1 MDAESAPL
9 LLNGL
14 SGEASAGKNRK
25 AARVVLGVA
34 VALLCAAAARP
45 ASYVPTTIYASQHL
59 CNALCL

>member
-1 MDAESAPL
+1 MDPESAPL

-14 SGEASAGKNRK
+14 EASGPHHGKNRK

-45 ASYVPTTIYASQHL
+45 STYVPMTKSHVRFPA
-59 CNALCL
+59 